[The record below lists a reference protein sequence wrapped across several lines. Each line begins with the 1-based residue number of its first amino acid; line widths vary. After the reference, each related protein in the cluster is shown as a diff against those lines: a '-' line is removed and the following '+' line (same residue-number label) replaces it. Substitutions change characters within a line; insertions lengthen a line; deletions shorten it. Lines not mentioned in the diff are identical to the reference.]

1 MIKAALGILLA
12 CIILIGAYTGY
23 QAVEGYLDGKI
34 AIERGKYEQIAEEY
48 KDYKEEAKKRLDQL
62 AIDMIALDEEK
73 TLLLQEVG
81 YKTQEIQTIKNTIT
95 DLEET
100 ARNLTDI
107 NDKLYNANLQIQEY
121 KKVVS
126 ELESRFHV
134 CRMTILTQEEMLK
147 RAMAMAKEFEQLYL
161 NEETLKKTIQSRLS
175 LSEKRLVWE
184 KTKFKGSAVLLLA
197 AGGFVLYNEVV
208 NGK

>member
-95 DLEET
+95 DL
-100 ARNLTDI
+100 
-107 NDKLYNANLQIQEY
+107 
-121 KKVVS
+121 
-126 ELESRFHV
+126 
-134 CRMTILTQEEMLK
+134 
-147 RAMAMAKEFEQLYL
+147 
-161 NEETLKKTIQSRLS
+161 
-175 LSEKRLVWE
+175 
-184 KTKFKGSAVLLLA
+184 
-197 AGGFVLYNEVV
+197 
-208 NGK
+208 

>member
-1 MIKAALGILLA
+1 MIKTILGVLLA
-12 CIILIGAYTGY
+12 SIVLVGAYGGY
-23 QAVEGYLDGKI
+23 QAIEGYLDSKI
-34 AIERGKYEQIAEEY
+34 AIERGKHEQIAEEY
-48 KDYKEEAKKRLDQL
+48 KNYKEEATKRIDQL
-62 AIDMIALDEEK
+62 AIEMIVLDEEK
-73 TLLLQEVG
+73 TVLLQEVG

-95 DLEET
+95 DLEST

-126 ELESRFHV
+126 KLEGRFQV
-134 CRMTILTQEEMLK
+134 CRMTILTQEAMLQHAVK
-147 RAMAMAKEFEQLYL
+147 MAKEFEQLYL
-161 NEETLKKTIQSRLS
+161 NEETLKKMIESRLS